1 MPVDRQVLIRYRVL
15 NRCFRNEYREY
26 DINALLDAVNRELA
40 KYDCKSVSERTLRAD
55 IQRLQESPYNIE
67 LDESIRNGKRRIYR
81 YADVAFSLPLVIISD
96 EEKELLKKTINF
108 LSQLNDIPQYQWV
121 SMLLSQIENG
131 IGIEGNERFVEFQ
144 NNPDLKG
151 IAHFQTLLGAIINKQ
166 PLSIVYKPFDKS
178 KITLRI
184 HPYYLKQ
191 YNDRWFLVA
200 RTEGYEMLSVLAI
213 DRIISLKALRTKYI
227 ESHIDMESFFED
239 SIGVTVCLDKPIE
252 EVKLRINAR
261 RYPYI
266 ETKPIHW
273 SQTELK
279 SVATEEYKV
288 IKLKV
293 RINNELETTI
303 LSFGDDMEVIAPESL
318 RLRIA
323 DKVDHLMRKYK
334 NEEKLQR

>member
-15 NRCFRNEYREY
+15 NRCFRNEHREF
-26 DINALLDAVNRELA
+26 DISALLDAVNQELA
-40 KYDCKSVSERTLRAD
+40 KYDCKSISERTLRAD

-67 LDESIRNGKRRIYR
+67 LDESRKSGKRRIYR
-81 YADVAFSLPLVIISD
+81 YADVTFSLPLVIISD
-96 EEKELLKKTINF
+96 EEKELLKKTIDVISRF
-108 LSQLNDIPQYQWV
+108 DDIPQYLWAT
-121 SMLLSQIENG
+121 MLLSQIENG

-151 IAHFQTLLGAIINKQ
+151 IAYFQTLLGAIINKQ

-200 RTEGYEMLSVLAI
+200 HTEGYELLSVLAI
-213 DRIISLKALRTKYI
+213 DRIISLKALRTKYM
-227 ESHIDMESFFED
+227 ESHINMESYFED
-239 SIGVTVCLDKPIE
+239 SLGVTVCPDKPIE
-252 EVKLRINAR
+252 EVKLKVNVR

-279 SVATEEYKV
+279 GLATEEYKV

-293 RINNELETTI
+293 RINNELVAAI
-303 LSFGDDMEVIAPESL
+303 LSFGDDIEVISPDNL
-318 RLRIA
+318 RLKIA
-323 DKVDHLMRKYK
+323 EKVDNMMKKYK